1 MTKIASRLAI
11 ISNGLRVDS
20 QFLDSNLVGHRSF
33 WYSSY
38 LMNSLIV
45 YGLNYHSCPVA
56 IRERFTIP
64 ESCLEHAL
72 YALKKLPH
80 VIETAV
86 LSTCN
91 RTEVYALVTDTALG
105 FKELESFFQS
115 TRQVADHQ
123 ALKADFKLL
132 REDVALH
139 LFRVAS
145 GLDSM
150 VLGEGQIMFQV
161 KAAHQAA
168 LRTGAAGPVLDA
180 LFKSALNCGKKVRT
194 QTGLSKRAVSISSA
208 AVELTR
214 QLLTTQALAAPD
226 ARSVL
231 IVGAGRMGQICV
243 KLLLSENDLTKVY
256 VTNRNPGKIKALQAS
271 NMRHLDRLNIADF
284 EKRHQIA
291 AQCDAVIVATSAKD
305 FVINWQEM
313 TAAKQAVESPDEK
326 RLHIVDMSVPRNV
339 EPQVNSIDGIALY
352 NFDHLEQIVKE
363 NLAEREALTKDAE
376 VIIFASLKEFEH
388 WQQNLLVAPVIAELR
403 GKVENIRLSYL
414 RHRIGSSFITDLRTK
429 SVKKSNREQERTSK
443 QLDKVSRV
451 IVNQILHKPTTK
463 LKATRDYQSL
473 QQKIKALQSLFDLS
487 PLK

>member
-1 MTKIASRLAI
+1 
-11 ISNGLRVDS
+11 
-20 QFLDSNLVGHRSF
+20 
-33 WYSSY
+33 
-38 LMNSLIV
+38 
-45 YGLNYHSCPVA
+45 
-56 IRERFTIP
+56 
-64 ESCLEHAL
+64 
-72 YALKKLPH
+72 
-80 VIETAV
+80 
-86 LSTCN
+86 
-91 RTEVYALVTDTALG
+91 
-105 FKELESFFQS
+105 
-115 TRQVADHQ
+115 
-123 ALKADFKLL
+123 
-132 REDVALH
+132 
-139 LFRVAS
+139 
-145 GLDSM
+145 
-150 VLGEGQIMFQV
+150 
-161 KAAHQAA
+161 
-168 LRTGAAGPVLDA
+168 
-180 LFKSALNCGKKVRT
+180 
-194 QTGLSKRAVSISSA
+194 VSISSA

-226 ARSVL
+226 VRSVL